1 MVYMEKKEHISDFIK
16 SSVDLLKNAG
26 TKALEISLL
35 SSNNELQSSRK
46 IIKSLKAKANA
57 RRTIFEK
64 FADITTAT
72 AGSFAFLALNLLWFV
87 GWVLINT
94 NLIPGVEAFDPF
106 PFGLLTMVVS
116 LEAIVLAIL
125 VLISQNRAAKIDD
138 IREEIDLQVNVIAE
152 QEITK
157 VLTLLTIL
165 LKKNGVDLSSDK
177 GLSEMLKP
185 ISTEK
190 LEKALEKEITP

>member
-1 MVYMEKKEHISDFIK
+1 MEKKEMTSGFFK
-16 SSVDLLKNAG
+16 TSTDLLKNAG

-35 SSNNELQSSRK
+35 SPSHELQSSRK

-57 RRTIFEK
+57 KRTIFEK
-64 FADITTAT
+64 FADLSTSA
-72 AGSFAFLALNLLWFV
+72 AGSLTFLALNFIWFL
-87 GWVLINT
+87 GWILVNT
-94 NLIPGVEAFDPF
+94 NSIPGIQAFDQF
-106 PFGLLTMVVS
+106 PFGLLTMIVS

-138 IREEIDLQVNVIAE
+138 IREEIDLQVNVTAE

-157 VLTLLTIL
+157 MLTLLTIL

-177 GLSEMLKP
+177 GLAEMLKP
-185 ISTEK
+185 INTDK
-190 LEKALEKEITP
+190 LEKALEKEIAD